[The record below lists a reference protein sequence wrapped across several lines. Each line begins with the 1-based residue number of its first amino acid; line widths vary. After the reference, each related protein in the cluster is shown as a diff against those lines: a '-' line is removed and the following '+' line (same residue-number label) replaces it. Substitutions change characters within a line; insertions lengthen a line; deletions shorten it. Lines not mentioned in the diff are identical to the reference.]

1 MKSKIILLAAF
12 AAIFSIGAFAQEVKI
27 TPDKVIYKRTGA
39 DVPEHK
45 KTFEITYPKVSGIS
59 DPRVQKNLDD
69 TLSYWKN
76 FRMSL
81 DEELNEFYGVDSA
94 EYEVGYNKNSIL
106 SIKLFME
113 VSGAYP
119 STMVKNLVVD
129 LKTGK
134 RVSLADVFTNIGELI
149 VKIDKAKKASEAK
162 AVAELKKDNAEDART
177 LQNLLKNKSYQV
189 NKLDEFSISE
199 EGVTFHHDYGFP
211 HVIRAL
217 EPDSD
222 YFFKWT
228 ELKPFI
234 KPGSLL
240 GQFTRK

>member
-1 MKSKIILLAAF
+1 MFLVAALAAV
-12 AAIFSIGAFAQEVKI
+12 FSFNAFAQDVKI
-27 TPDKVIYKRTGA
+27 TPDKVTYKRTGA
-39 DVPEHK
+39 DVPDHK

-59 DPRVQKNLDD
+59 DPRVQKSLDD

-76 FRMSL
+76 FEMSL

-94 EYEVGYNKNSIL
+94 DFEVGYNKNSIL
-106 SIKLFME
+106 SIRLFME

-134 RVSLADVFTNIGELI
+134 RVSLADVFTDIGQLI
-149 VKIDKAKKASEAK
+149 VKIDKAKKDSEAK
-162 AVAELKKDNAEDART
+162 AIADIKKDNADDART
-177 LQNLLKNKSYQV
+177 LQNMLKNKNYQV
-189 NKLDEFSISE
+189 SRLDEFSVSD
-199 EGVTFHHDYGFP
+199 EGVTFHYDYGFP

-222 YFFKWT
+222 YFFKWA

-234 KPGSLL
+234 KTGGLL
-240 GQFTRK
+240 EQFTRK